1 MINYIKTVAIYVED
15 QKRSLD
21 FYIMKLGF
29 DVYRNFPM
37 GKEANWIE
45 VAPKGAQS
53 HMVLYPKALMSNWQE
68 LKPSIVFSSKD
79 CEATFRELKSRG
91 IEFTQEPERM
101 AWGICAKFIDPDK
114 NEFLITQDLIQD

>member
-21 FYIMKLGF
+21 FYTMKLGF

-45 VAPKGAQS
+45 IAPKGAQS

-91 IEFTQEPERM
+91 I
-101 AWGICAKFIDPDK
+101 CAKFIDLDK
-114 NEFLITQDLIQD
+114 NEFLITQDLIQDEA

>member
-1 MINYIKTVAIYVED
+1 MINHIKTVAIYVED

-21 FYIMKLGF
+21 FYTRKLSF
-29 DVYRNFPM
+29 EVYRNFPM

-45 VAPKGAQS
+45 VAPKEAQS

-68 LKPSIVFSSKD
+68 LKPWILFSSKD
-79 CEATFRELKSRG
+79 CEATFRKLKSRDIG
-91 IEFTQEPERM
+91 FTQEPVRI
-101 AWGICAKFIDPDK
+101 AWGIFAKFIDADK